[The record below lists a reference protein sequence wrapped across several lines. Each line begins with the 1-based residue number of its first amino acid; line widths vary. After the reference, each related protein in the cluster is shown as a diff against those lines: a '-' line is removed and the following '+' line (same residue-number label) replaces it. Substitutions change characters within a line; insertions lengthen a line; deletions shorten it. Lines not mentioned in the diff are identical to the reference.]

1 MIPPA
6 FFFVAFGA
14 NAVATT
20 VLLIVSFVHE
30 SFGIELAVALVAV
43 YVLLGGM
50 VVLYR
55 QKYNC
60 ADSSSEDELD
70 ALWFHT
76 RLIFGVIF
84 ITGFNVLLGSGVL

>member
-6 FFFVAFGA
+6 FFFVTFVA
-14 NAVATT
+14 NAVVTM
-20 VLLIVSFVHE
+20 VLLIVSFAHE
-30 SFGIELAVALVAV
+30 SSGIELAVALAAV

-50 VVLYR
+50 VMLYR
-55 QKYNC
+55 QKYNR

-84 ITGFNVLLGSGVL
+84 AIGFNVLLGSDVF